1 MNLRPCL
8 LKALGF
14 ALAAAFLLIGTLLL
28 SMRAALLIIF
38 NAVSMLI
45 QLLGVMIVLNIKLSA
60 IPAVILVASVGIG
73 VCFSV
78 HVSLVSFRKF
88 YNTTEPNWWL
98 ARLLRSSAY
107 HKLILL
113 LTLWSLLEENTLLA

>member
-14 ALAAAFLLIGTLLL
+14 ALAAAFLLIGLLLL
-28 SMRAALLIIF
+28 SVWAALLIVF

-45 QLLGVMIVLNIKLSA
+45 QLLGVMILLGIKLSA

-73 VCFSV
+73 VCFTV
-78 HVSLVSFRKF
+78 HVSLVSF
-88 YNTTEPNWWL
+88 
-98 ARLLRSSAY
+98 SSFETFNEA
-107 HKLILL
+107 
-113 LTLWSLLEENTLLA
+113 S